1 MPRESAAMVKVG
13 EDFYVLASS
22 FASRR
27 STSVLANAQSFTIFD
42 PGGDIL
48 ESPLEALGFFRR
60 DTRYLSHFELDI
72 EGKLPYFLN
81 SYVSDDKVEL
91 RVNLT
96 NPDLGLAE
104 DLVKLPRDSI
114 QVQRSW
120 VLTAT
125 ALFHRL
131 TVSNFAPAIVQ
142 IPFGIAI
149 GADFADLFEVRGVIR
164 ERHGEFLDA
173 EVSSNRIKYGYNGLD
188 GVTRFTE
195 VLFDRTPHQISE
207 HRASFLIDLK
217 PHETAVYEARILV
230 GSGRST
236 SSTS

>member
-1 MPRESAAMVKVG
+1 VKRQTDKPAALEARRSRRTMPRESAAMVKVG

-42 PGGDIL
+42 TGGDIL

-104 DLVKLPRDSI
+104 DLVKPSAF
-114 QVQRSW
+114 SFFGM
-120 VLTAT
+120 VLHFVIIFFVVHF
-125 ALFHRL
+125 LFLLHL
-131 TVSNFAPAIVQ
+131 QAAHHKSHTGS
-142 IPFGIAI
+142 
-149 GADFADLFEVRGVIR
+149 
-164 ERHGEFLDA
+164 
-173 EVSSNRIKYGYNGLD
+173 K
-188 GVTRFTE
+188 
-195 VLFDRTPHQISE
+195 
-207 HRASFLIDLK
+207 HRAL
-217 PHETAVYEARILV
+217 
-230 GSGRST
+230 
-236 SSTS
+236 